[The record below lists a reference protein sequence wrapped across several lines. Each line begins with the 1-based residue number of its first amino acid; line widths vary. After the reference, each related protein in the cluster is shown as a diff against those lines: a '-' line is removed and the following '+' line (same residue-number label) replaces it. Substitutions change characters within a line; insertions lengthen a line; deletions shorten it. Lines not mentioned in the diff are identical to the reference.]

1 MQDAIPVALLELA
14 TGYQRSQVLF
24 ALVELAVP
32 TLLSGRAM
40 KLDDLASALDL
51 NHRAAD
57 MFLSACAALG
67 LLDCSADGFVN
78 SPSTETFLVEG
89 RDTYLGHLVSH
100 YDRVS
105 SVIWTSLASKLR
117 NLQPDITDSDVF
129 VDADQGA
136 ESMRAQHNLALLV
149 GQALAARFDFGRHRC
164 LLDLG
169 CGTGAMT
176 LAICEAFPGLRATMM
191 DLPALAALTRE
202 YVQAAGLESR
212 IDIVEGNFK
221 EDAIPAGCDCAIL
234 ANLLS
239 VSSEETNRVL
249 LGRLFDALPAGG
261 AIVISG
267 WILDEGRTSPLIP
280 ALFCLEDIIWKA
292 PDVERTVSTYSRWL
306 SDAGFSDFETLKFA
320 PPWSALIGR
329 KR

>member
-105 SVIWTSLASKLR
+105 SVIWTSLAS
-117 NLQPDITDSDVF
+117 NFVTGSPILQIATFS
-129 VDADQGA
+129 
-136 ESMRAQHNLALLV
+136 SMRTREPNRCERSIILPFLS
-149 GQALAARFDFGRHRC
+149 DGRL
-164 LLDLG
+164 LLDTILEVI
-169 CGTGAMT
+169 A
-176 LAICEAFPGLRATMM
+176 AF
-191 DLPALAALTRE
+191 
-202 YVQAAGLESR
+202 S
-212 IDIVEGNFK
+212 I
-221 EDAIPAGCDCAIL
+221 
-234 ANLLS
+234 
-239 VSSEETNRVL
+239 
-249 LGRLFDALPAGG
+249 
-261 AIVISG
+261 
-267 WILDEGRTSPLIP
+267 
-280 ALFCLEDIIWKA
+280 
-292 PDVERTVSTYSRWL
+292 
-306 SDAGFSDFETLKFA
+306 
-320 PPWSALIGR
+320 
-329 KR
+329 

>member
-1 MQDAIPVALLELA
+1 
-14 TGYQRSQVLF
+14 
-24 ALVELAVP
+24 
-32 TLLSGRAM
+32 
-40 KLDDLASALDL
+40 
-51 NHRAAD
+51 
-57 MFLSACAALG
+57 
-67 LLDCSADGFVN
+67 
-78 SPSTETFLVEG
+78 
-89 RDTYLGHLVSH
+89 
-100 YDRVS
+100 
-105 SVIWTSLASKLR
+105 
-117 NLQPDITDSDVF
+117 
-129 VDADQGA
+129 
-136 ESMRAQHNLALLV
+136 
-149 GQALAARFDFGRHRC
+149 
-164 LLDLG
+164 
-169 CGTGAMT
+169 MT

-212 IDIVEGNFK
+212 IDIVDGNFK
-221 EDAIPAGCDCAIL
+221 EDALPAGCDCVIL

-267 WILDEGRTSPLIP
+267 WILDEARTSPLIP
-280 ALFCLEDIIWKA
+280 VLFCLEDIIWKA